1 MGGCSPEPL
10 GEGCGSLEPASWSRA
25 TPGEGCLPVARR
37 PGSRLTAAMPLTL
50 SFLLCLLLAMPAPSR
65 PWARPLWYQVGLDLQ
80 PWGCQPEIP
89 EGCRGSLGCLS
100 HWVSLGVNYVYPVA
114 LATLAAA
121 LVLAIGQ
128 LLQRRL
134 RAVAK
139 AEVSGLPSP
148 PPCPPAPCRPSLHL
162 SLPLL
167 VRSSESFSDRGPRWT
182 LETANPDLFRPHR
195 TPQGP
200 SYARCPPAPN

>member
-139 AEVSGLPSP
+139 AESPSVTAD
-148 PPCPPAPCRPSLHL
+148 PAGPWKRRTPIC
-162 SLPLL
+162 
-167 VRSSESFSDRGPRWT
+167 SDRTVLHRALHMLDALLLQIEGHLRHQ
-182 LETANPDLFRPHR
+182 ASQQRPQIKG
-195 TPQGP
+195 TPPQSG
-200 SYARCPPAPN
+200 

>member
-1 MGGCSPEPL
+1 
-10 GEGCGSLEPASWSRA
+10 
-25 TPGEGCLPVARR
+25 
-37 PGSRLTAAMPLTL
+37 MPLTL

-139 AEVSGLPSP
+139 AEVLHRALHMLDALLLQIEGHLRHQASQQRPQIKGTPPQSG
-148 PPCPPAPCRPSLHL
+148 
-162 SLPLL
+162 
-167 VRSSESFSDRGPRWT
+167 
-182 LETANPDLFRPHR
+182 
-195 TPQGP
+195 
-200 SYARCPPAPN
+200 